1 MTTQATTAT
10 KPKTSLSRLKRAK
23 TDANLNEDNTNSL
36 SLLVGRAVQAVLDP
50 VACGQIEA
58 GSVAVLVQVTSVDWF
73 DPTTQMLAEMF
84 PLAEISRF
92 RGRHDDNDIGVA
104 ETLSTGR
111 SLIALYV
118 HDRFLPSTLSTAAD
132 IKVALTLPTGA
143 DLARLIGEV
152 CRKRRPTVP
161 DNFGEGIDLA
171 TLACALRPSGGV
183 KACVTRIRQIQG
195 LTSATH
201 CSDAPPLSV
210 LDGYGPAMDWANGVV
225 ADVAAYRRGEVQW
238 SDLVATTRVLL
249 ASEPGMGKISLMRS
263 LSRTLDVPLIATS
276 VGAWFTTKNDSHL
289 GKIIEAAE
297 ASHRQAVL
305 AAEAAGVAIWFLD
318 ELDALPNRDDLVGR
332 GRDFWTPLITRM
344 LTLIDGAV
352 EMPGV
357 IVVGATNLVE
367 RIDPALK
374 RPGRLTNV
382 ITIPRPDVRAIAGIL
397 ALHVGA
403 DLNRAEIDR
412 VAKLGVGKTGAALAS
427 CVQQARA
434 IARRQRR
441 SMTTEDLASVLAPGH
456 TAEDDALIRRIAV
469 HETGHA
475 LLTHDVGF
483 VVDEISIVA
492 NEDRRGHVQSRGRNV
507 TRADFEKLI
516 AIDLAGRAAEEIV
529 FGEPSVGAGADL
541 IKATRTMTA
550 LHINLGMCER
560 LVAVETPPDQA
571 LLYDPVLRDQIESEL
586 RNIYDR
592 VIDTL
597 RRERIALDRVTEALL
612 DQRVLTGDHF
622 LALVDPGRSTPRSRR
637 KLARV

>member
-1 MTTQATTAT
+1 
-10 KPKTSLSRLKRAK
+10 
-23 TDANLNEDNTNSL
+23 
-36 SLLVGRAVQAVLDP
+36 
-50 VACGQIEA
+50 
-58 GSVAVLVQVTSVDWF
+58 
-73 DPTTQMLAEMF
+73 
-84 PLAEISRF
+84 
-92 RGRHDDNDIGVA
+92 
-104 ETLSTGR
+104 
-111 SLIALYV
+111 
-118 HDRFLPSTLSTAAD
+118 
-132 IKVALTLPTGA
+132 
-143 DLARLIGEV
+143 
-152 CRKRRPTVP
+152 
-161 DNFGEGIDLA
+161 
-171 TLACALRPSGGV
+171 
-183 KACVTRIRQIQG
+183 
-195 LTSATH
+195 
-201 CSDAPPLSV
+201 
-210 LDGYGPAMDWANGVV
+210 MDWANGVV

-469 HETGHA
+469 HENGGMPCSR
-475 LLTHDVGF
+475 HDVGF